1 MTKKESDS
9 VGSPDEIDLSD
20 CYYDQLL
27 RVARSAGL
35 DLSENRQHDALVDR
49 LHEAG
54 VERTGWN
61 EFAIDGEPL
70 YLVAPQSSSGSV
82 GPTDTT
88 ILYGLPREAT
98 EEYIDDIR
106 DALETKGFEV
116 QSAGDDGEKYK
127 IVLPAEA
134 QEDDEDE
141 TGDADPEEM
150 TREELYEEA
159 QTLDIDGRSDM
170 GKEELAA
177 EVAAHR

>member
-1 MTKKESDS
+1 MTKNDSDS

-49 LHEAG
+49 LREAG

-70 YLVAPQSSSGSV
+70 DLVEPQSSSGST

-98 EEYIDDIR
+98 EENIDNIR

-116 QSAGDDGEKYK
+116 RSAGEDGEKYK

-134 QEDDEDE
+134 
-141 TGDADPEEM
+141 
-150 TREELYEEA
+150 
-159 QTLDIDGRSDM
+159 
-170 GKEELAA
+170 
-177 EVAAHR
+177 